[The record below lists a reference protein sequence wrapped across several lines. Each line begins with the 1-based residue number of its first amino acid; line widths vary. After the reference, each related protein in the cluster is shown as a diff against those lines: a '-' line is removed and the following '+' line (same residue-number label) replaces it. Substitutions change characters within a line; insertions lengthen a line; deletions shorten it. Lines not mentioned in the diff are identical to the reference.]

1 MSAILERKTNRVES
15 QSLRVYPEVWNAEA
29 EWVAIPTEF
38 EEIAVAHSPYIS
50 VSFADDNRTI
60 IGITP
65 TERPEPEPP
74 EPDPITV
81 LQKENEDLKK
91 QITESQLALAELYE
105 MMTQGG

>member
-1 MSAILERKTNRVES
+1 MSAILERKTNHVES
-15 QSLRVYPEVWNAEA
+15 QSHRIYPEVWNDEK
-29 EWVAIPTEF
+29 EWVAIPPEF
-38 EEIAVAHSPYIS
+38 EEAAVANSPYIS

-60 IGITP
+60 IEIVP

-74 EPDPITV
+74 KPDPITA

-91 QITESQLALAELYE
+91 QITDAQLALAELYE